1 MNGSPSFRVEMGLH
15 QIKEPTALHIKIMG
29 HLLAGPSELRHVTT
43 SFVNSL
49 AHNNQLMQVVSVAG
63 SGYVVGGCDGVG
75 VGYMWVW

>member
-1 MNGSPSFRVEMGLH
+1 MGLH

-63 SGYVVGGCDGVG
+63 SGCDGLG
-75 VGYMWVW
+75 VGYIWVL